1 MKTLKLF
8 FKRKVNKENV
18 YDLAK
23 RLAEPYFDE
32 QQIPMIGAT
41 IVDGYL
47 YAKGE
52 DRGFPHRSDA
62 IKIDLSTEKIIES
75 YGAIHLLYEEITYEK

>member
-1 MKTLKLF
+1 M
-8 FKRKVNKENV
+8 NKENV

-47 YAKGE
+47 YAKEKTE
-52 DRGFPHRSDA
+52 DFH
-62 IKIDLSTEKIIES
+62 IEVM
-75 YGAIHLLYEEITYEK
+75 L

>member
-1 MKTLKLF
+1 MERQKLF
-8 FKRKVNKENV
+8 SKRKVNKENV

-23 RLAEPYFDE
+23 RLAKPYFEE
-32 QQIPMIGAT
+32 QQLSMPGAT

-62 IKIDLSTEKIIES
+62 IKIDLST
-75 YGAIHLLYEEITYEK
+75 